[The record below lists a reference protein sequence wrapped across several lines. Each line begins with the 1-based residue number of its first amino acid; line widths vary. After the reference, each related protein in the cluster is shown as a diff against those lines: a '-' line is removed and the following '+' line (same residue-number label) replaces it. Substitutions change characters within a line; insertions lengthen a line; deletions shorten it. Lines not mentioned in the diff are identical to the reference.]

1 MSFYPHDLHRGDVPI
16 AMAAVVALLFSL
28 LLVPICSAVELAV
41 ASCAVDRP
49 ALLAL
54 DQQQFDQDV
63 SNGGGGWRALA
74 ARPGCELAAADL
86 IRDYRKAHPHSADV
100 GLLSWHEGQL
110 RAFAG
115 DSAAAIA
122 LMQAAKKPPSQ
133 DITGWNPY
141 VDATVAF
148 LEHDR
153 AGFAKAKRALKAV
166 RPSADLPPLQHGM
179 LRMPLPG
186 GQTFEMRWPMNIDV
200 VEGLARCMRRPY
212 RVAYGPDCRPHS

>member
-1 MSFYPHDLHRGDVPI
+1 M
-16 AMAAVVALLFSL
+16 AMAALVTLMFWL
-28 LLVPICSAVELAV
+28 LLVPVGAAAGQVV
-41 ASCAVDRP
+41 ASCAVDRST
-49 ALLAL
+49 LLAL

-86 IRDYRKAHPHSADV
+86 IRDYRKSHPHSADV
-100 GLLSWHEGQL
+100 GLLYWHEGQL

-122 LMQAAKKPPSQ
+122 LMQTSKKPPSQ
-133 DITGWNPY
+133 DVAGWNPY

-148 LEHDR
+148 LAHDR
-153 AGFAKAKRALKAV
+153 AGFAKARRALKAV

-179 LRMPLPG
+179 LHMSLPD
-186 GQTFEMRWPMNIDV
+186 GQTFEIRWPLNADV
-200 VEGLARCMRRPY
+200 VEGLARCMDRPY
-212 RVAYGPDCRPHS
+212 SVAYGPDCRPHSD